1 MEEYPVRRKKP
12 CVGKK
17 LQNRSKNGM
26 GSSLPLIQKQEKGMR
41 AKEAHRDN
49 SEGHRSNA
57 EKKRA

>member
-26 GSSLPLIQKQEKGMR
+26 GSSLPLIENGTWIIRLNFTPNIQ
-41 AKEAHRDN
+41 
-49 SEGHRSNA
+49 
-57 EKKRA
+57 